1 MSGLTSG
8 ALTTVTASEK
18 WTFGL
23 CSGCDAV
30 VAGAVAAA
38 GFTAVFAFCTF
49 APAVSGSAA
58 SLPDASA
65 RDASAGDASDAAAGD
80 DSPGDASDASARD
93 VLTTGGV
100 GSPGCVAS
108 GASCVL
114 SCLHDGRPLVSLKA
128 AALA

>member
-8 ALTTVTASEK
+8 ALTTVTTSEK

-23 CSGCDAV
+23 CPGCDAV
-30 VAGAVAAA
+30 VAGAVAA

-49 APAVSGSAA
+49 APAVSGSAD

-65 RDASAGDASDAAAGD
+65 RDASDVAAAGD

-100 GSPGCVAS
+100 GSPGCVVS
-108 GASCVL
+108 GASGVL